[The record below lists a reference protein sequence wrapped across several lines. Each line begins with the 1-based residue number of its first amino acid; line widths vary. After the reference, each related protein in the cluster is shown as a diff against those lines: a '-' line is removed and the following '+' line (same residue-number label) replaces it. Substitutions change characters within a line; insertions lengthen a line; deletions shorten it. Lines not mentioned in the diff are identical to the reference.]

1 MATVVNIQESNDQPS
16 LNRIVTL
23 IKEVDCNDPYTKGHS
38 KRVACYAV
46 AIAEELGLTG
56 ERKREI
62 EIAAK
67 LHDIGKA
74 VIDPA
79 ILKKR
84 TCLTESEWEILKA
97 HPLISA
103 HILET
108 SNFPERIL
116 SLVLNHHERV
126 DGKGYPN
133 CKLGNEIPIGARIIS
148 LADAYDTMTAGNTYR
163 KTKSAEEAE
172 QELIDNSGTQFDSKL
187 VKIFLKALRRFY
199 RHPAATQRL
208 AVAG

>member
-1 MATVVNIQESNDQPS
+1 VSMVANIQERDDQAPS
-16 LNRIVTL
+16 NRIETL
-23 IKEVDCNDPYTKGHS
+23 IKEADCNGPYAKGHS
-38 KRVACYAV
+38 ERVAGYAV
-46 AIAEELGLTG
+46 ALAEELGLSG

-74 VIDPA
+74 IIDPA

-84 TCLTESEWEILKA
+84 TCLTEPEWEILKA
-97 HPLISA
+97 HPLIST

-108 SNFPERIL
+108 DNFPKRIL

-133 CKLGNEIPIGARIIS
+133 CRLGNEIPIGARIIS
-148 LADAYDTMTAGNTYR
+148 LADAYDAMTAGNTYK

-187 VKIFLKALRRFY
+187 VKIFLKALRHFY
-199 RHPAATQRL
+199 RQPTDIQRL
-208 AVAG
+208 VAVG

>member
-1 MATVVNIQESNDQPS
+1 MATVLNVQETNNQTP
-16 LNRIVTL
+16 LNKIEIL

-38 KRVACYAV
+38 TRVARYAV
-46 AIAEELGLTG
+46 AIAEELGLPG
-56 ERKREI
+56 ECKREI

-74 VIDPA
+74 IIDPA

-84 TCLTESEWEILKA
+84 TCLTEAEWEILKA
-97 HPLISA
+97 HPLIST

-108 SNFPERIL
+108 GNFPKSIL

-133 CKLGNEIPIGARIIS
+133 CRLGNNIPIGARIIS
-148 LADAYDTMTAGNTYR
+148 LADAYDAMTAGNTYR

-187 VKIFLKALRRFY
+187 VRIFLKVLRRFY
-199 RHPAATQRL
+199 RHPTATRRL
-208 AVAG
+208 AVVN